1 MSLEL
6 IRYAITTKLAGL
18 DIGPVHSWERYAATN
33 TGLLALYSTDGVL
46 GGWYVRRVRT
56 SESSPSLGRHVERIE
71 WEIRG
76 FLGLQDAVATELQFD
91 AQIEAIRAAFRADE
105 TLGGVVASTVSDDAA
120 GIQVEDSG
128 PVMFAGV
135 LAHAAR
141 LRLITITYI

>member
-1 MSLEL
+1 MSLEAA
-6 IRYAITTKLAGL
+6 RAAIVATLEGL
-18 DIGPVHSWERYAATN
+18 SIGPVHSYERYAATN
-33 TGLLALYSTDGVL
+33 TGLLALYSTEGVL

-76 FLGLQDAVATELQFD
+76 FLGLQDAAATELQFD
-91 AQIEAIRAAFRADE
+91 AQIEAIRDAFRADE
-105 TLGGVVASTVSDDAA
+105 TLGGAVAATVSDDTA

-128 PVMFAGV
+128 PVMFAGA
-135 LAHAAR
+135 LAHACR